1 MSESEF
7 ERLKDL
13 LLGAERAALDAHAAR
28 LADLER
34 ERQRIAVL
42 EQARK
47 DLPRRLPQLL
57 EWLADPHPMEEL
69 SEELRRALEH
79 LDIDELMRRF
89 KETMAEQTER
99 HDVEGLRAGWPG
111 QSGAHRHDLRGWTVR
126 ATGQL
131 GRRRRLRPRHGRA

>member
-57 EWLADPHPMEEL
+57 ERAGQEDGPRLARAL
-69 SEELRRALEH
+69 SEPVASALGGAVRKQRQAIVDALFPVIGPIIRKAIAESLRALVGD
-79 LDIDELMRRF
+79 LN
-89 KETMAEQTER
+89 
-99 HDVEGLRAGWPG
+99 RA
-111 QSGAHRHDLRGWTVR
+111 L
-126 ATGQL
+126 
-131 GRRRRLRPRHGRA
+131 